1 MSNQQIE
8 EEFHESVIG
17 KLGKRKV
24 YSSLIN
30 NIWDADLANMQ
41 LKSKYNK
48 VMSFLFCVID
58 ILVNMHGLFF

>member
-8 EEFHESVIG
+8 EEFHESIIG

-30 NIWDADLANMQ
+30 NIWDADLVNMQ